1 MKAAIDKA
9 GSSPHLDEGSTV
21 RARTESVRAP
31 APSSPDLGA
40 PREVRLDQ
48 KIAEAE
54 ALLTNS
60 QPNDARRR
68 LLQAAVLRR
77 DEGLVDAILSTLREA
92 PPPSR

>member
-1 MKAAIDKA
+1 
-9 GSSPHLDEGSTV
+9 
-21 RARTESVRAP
+21 
-31 APSSPDLGA
+31 
-40 PREVRLDQ
+40 VRLDQ